1 VYGTHQAGRVWNQ
14 YLVDKL
20 KSVGFKQSA
29 IDECIFY
36 RGHCIYVLYTDDSI
50 LVGPDDD
57 ELDAIINDMQNAGLK
72 LTADG
77 KMDDFLGV
85 NIDRKDD
92 GTIHLTQPRLID
104 QILREMRLHS
114 DNVSVKSTPSAI
126 SKVLKRLS
134 AKMTFDKHFNYRS
147 IIGKL
152 NFLEK
157 STRPDI
163 SYAVHQAA
171 RFAANPKQEHGKA
184 VDWLCRYLAGTRD
197 KGLIYRPK
205 DQSFDVYVDA
215 DFAGNWDPD
224 EASDDADTA
233 RSRSAYVIMYA
244 GCPILWGSKLQ
255 TLIALSSCEAEYYSL
270 STATRQVIPIME
282 LAKEMK
288 SYGFNVGTTQPK
300 VHCKVFE
307 DNSGALEIA
316 TVHKVRPR
324 TKHMNVQFHHF
335 RHHVNTGQMT
345 IHPIDTEDQP
355 ADMLSKSVPLRK
367 LNKHRCF
374 IMGW

>member
-1 VYGTHQAGRVWNQ
+1 
-14 YLVDKL
+14 
-20 KSVGFKQSA
+20 
-29 IDECIFY
+29 
-36 RGHCIYVLYTDDSI
+36 LYTDDSI

-114 DNVSVKSTPSAI
+114 DNVSVKSTPAAV

-134 AKMTFDKHFNYRS
+134 ATMTFDKHFNYRS

-171 RFAANPKQEHGKA
+171 RFAADPKQEHGKA
-184 VDWLCRYLAGTRD
+184 VEWLCRYLAGTRD

-288 SYGFNVGTTQPK
+288 SHGFNVGTTQPK

-345 IHPIDTEDQP
+345 SH
-355 ADMLSKSVPLRK
+355 SS
-367 LNKHRCF
+367 HRY
-374 IMGW
+374 